1 VIKEAYKLTA
11 SEALALCA
19 RGKLTSVDLVKSC
32 LRQITETDDAIRA
45 WAYLDPGAAI
55 AQAEDCDRIRKAGLA
70 IGPLHGIPVGLKDII
85 DTADMPTARGTPIF
99 RGRRSGNDARLVEL
113 LRGAG
118 AVIMGKTVTTELA
131 FVHPNATRNPHNAD
145 HTPGGSSS
153 GAAAA
158 VAAWHV
164 PLAIG
169 TQTNGSVIRPASFCG
184 TFGFKPT
191 RGVISRAGVLQTS
204 ASLDQVGCF
213 GRTLADVALL
223 TDVIGGYD
231 GRDSTSFAHPRPAM
245 AAGAAA
251 EAPVT
256 PELIW
261 FDLPFN
267 DRLSEAAR
275 EGFDAV
281 LDVLGPQVTRMA
293 PADTLSNLVA
303 VQARIHEYE
312 ICQHQA
318 EVFDGHWDQIS
329 ETLKPVITR
338 GRQISQAEYEDAL
351 AVKASAE
358 AFFDDFFVEF
368 DAIIAPAA
376 AGEAPRFDAGGTGD
390 PIFCTLWTL
399 AGLPCVTLPLL
410 VGETGLPI
418 GVQLIGPVEKDDRLL
433 RTARWLQGQLAA
445 AAE

>member
-1 VIKEAYKLTA
+1 MIKEAYKLTA

-19 RGKLTSVDLVKSC
+19 RGKLTSVELVKSC
-32 LRQITETDDAIRA
+32 LGQITETDDAIIA
-45 WAYLDPGAAI
+45 WVYLDPGAAI
-55 AQAEDCDRIRKAGLA
+55 AQAEECDRIRKAGLA
-70 IGPLHGIPVGLKDII
+70 LGPLHGIPVGLKDII

-99 RGRRSGNDARLVEL
+99 RGRRSDNDARLVEL

-131 FVHPNATRNPHNAD
+131 FVHPNETCNPHNAD

-153 GAAAA
+153 GSAAA
-158 VAAWHV
+158 VAALHV

-191 RGVISRAGVLQTS
+191 RGVISRTGVLQTS

-231 GRDSTSFAHPRPAM
+231 GRDSTSFARPRPGM

-251 EAPVT
+251 DVPVT
-256 PELIW
+256 PELVW

-267 DRLSEAAR
+267 DRLSGAAR

-281 LDVLGPQVTRMA
+281 LDILGPQVTRME

-312 ICQHQA
+312 ICHHQA

-338 GRQISQAEYEDAL
+338 GRQITQAEYEDAL

-358 AFFDDFFVEF
+358 AFFADFFVEF

-418 GVQLIGPVEKDDRLL
+418 GVQLIGPAEKDDRLL
-433 RTARWLQGQLAA
+433 RCARWLQGQLAA

>member
-1 VIKEAYKLTA
+1 VIKDAYTLSA
-11 SEALALCA
+11 AEALAA
-19 RGKLTSVDLVKSC
+19 FAAGRLTSVELVQSC
-32 LRQITETDDAIRA
+32 LDRIRETDSAIKA
-45 WAYLDPGAAI
+45 WAFLDPDAAL
-55 AQAEDCDRIRKAGLA
+55 AQAAECDRIRKAGMA
-70 IGPLHGIPVGLKDII
+70 VGPLHGIPVGLKDII
-85 DTADMPTARGTPIF
+85 DTAKMPTERGTPIF
-99 RGRRSGNDARLVEL
+99 KGRQTDTVARLVEN
-113 LRGAG
+113 LREAG

-131 FVHPNATRNPHNAD
+131 FVHANETRNPHNPD
-145 HTPGGSSS
+145 HSPGGSSS
-153 GAAAA
+153 GSAAA
-158 VAAWHV
+158 VAACHV

-191 RGVISRAGVLQTS
+191 RGVISREGVLQTS
-204 ASLDQVGCF
+204 VSLDQVGCF
-213 GRTLADVALL
+213 GRTLADVAVL
-223 TDVIGGYD
+223 TDVIGSYD
-231 GRDSTSFAHPRPAM
+231 QRDPVSFARARPDM

-256 PELIW
+256 PDLAW

-267 DRLSEAAR
+267 DRLSDAAR

-281 LDVLGPQVTRMA
+281 LEILGPQVSRME

-303 VQARIHEYE
+303 VQGRIHEYE
-312 ICQHQA
+312 IAQHQA
-318 EVFDGHWDQIS
+318 EVFDTHWDLIS

-338 GRQISQAEYEDAL
+338 ARQISKDEYEDAL
-351 AVKASAE
+351 AVKPSAE
-358 AFFDDFFVEF
+358 AFFADFFVEF

-376 AGEAPRFDAGGTGD
+376 AGEAPKFGPGTGD

-418 GVQLIGPVEKDDRLL
+418 GVQLIGPAEKDDRLL
-433 RTARWLQGQLAA
+433 RTARWLQSQLAEDA
-445 AAE
+445 G

>member
-1 VIKEAYKLTA
+1 MIKDAYKLTA
-11 SEALALCA
+11 TEALALCA
-19 RGKLTSVDLVKSC
+19 SGKLTSVELVKSC
-32 LRQITETDDAIRA
+32 LAQITATDDAIRA
-45 WAYLDPGAAI
+45 WAYLDQEAAI
-55 AQAEDCDRIRKAGLA
+55 AQAQECDRIRRAGMT
-70 IGPLHGIPVGLKDII
+70 IGALHGIPVGLKDII

-99 RGRRSGNDARLVEL
+99 AGRQTDHDARLVEL

-118 AVIMGKTVTTELA
+118 AVIMGKTVTTEMA
-131 FVHPNATRNPHNAD
+131 FVHANDTRNPHNPD
-145 HTPGGSSS
+145 HSPGGSSS
-153 GAAAA
+153 GSAAA
-158 VAAWHV
+158 VGAHHV

-191 RGVISRAGVLQTS
+191 RGVVSRTGLLQTS
-204 ASLDQVGCF
+204 VSLDQVGCF
-213 GRTLADVALL
+213 GRSLADVALL

-231 GRDSTSFAHPRPAM
+231 GSDATSFARPRPDM
-245 AAGAAA
+245 SAGAA
-251 EAPVT
+251 EDAPVT
-256 PELIW
+256 PELVW

-267 DRLSEAAR
+267 DRLSADAQ
-275 EGFDAV
+275 EGLEAV
-281 LDVLGPQVTRMA
+281 LEILDPQVTRME

-318 EVFDGHWDQIS
+318 EVFEGHWDQIS

-338 GRQISQAEYEDAL
+338 GNQITRAEYEDAL

-358 AFFDDFFVEF
+358 AFFDNFFVEF
-368 DAIIAPAA
+368 DAIIAPSA
-376 AGEAPRFDAGGTGD
+376 AGEAPKFGAGTGD

-399 AGLPCVTLPLL
+399 AGLPCISLPLL

-418 GVQLIGPVEKDDRLL
+418 GVQLIGPAEKDNRLL
-433 RTARWLQGQLAA
+433 RTARWLQTQLAD